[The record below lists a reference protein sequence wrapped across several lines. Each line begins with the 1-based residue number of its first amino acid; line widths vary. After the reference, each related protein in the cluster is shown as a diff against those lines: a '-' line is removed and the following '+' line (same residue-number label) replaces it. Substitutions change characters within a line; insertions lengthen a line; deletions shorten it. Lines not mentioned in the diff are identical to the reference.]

1 MMDEQRIKLILDM
14 GASGANVEQVK
25 RKLEELETSLEKTGN
40 KMAGVGQTALQ
51 SGRFLQDFAQGGVG
65 GVLNNIEGLA
75 MALGGGPG
83 LAGVL
88 TAVGLA
94 AFFAMPKIK
103 EFFGGMTEAT
113 DAVKKLNEQI
123 KEQEE
128 RIKKAHEAFEKLAH
142 APESIEAESAKKL
155 QEFLAERPHGEEAKQ
170 AVAGGLDVTQ
180 ARAALS
186 QPQQQAMAQAE
197 AQLFAAEAYKRDP
210 SIIPLIGGQ
219 AFTAQRQAEAGAA
232 RAQIALL
239 MQQGR
244 QQGADAVL
252 QQAQVAGPLG
262 DAARA
267 RVFAAAQGRPGLAGL
282 AETTP
287 DAIEER
293 RERRRLTEIDNKQ
306 AERMANLGAEAF
318 EKRVKKGEQLQA
330 AGQENEEQTRRE
342 QQQEAKDDTR
352 KRLEQNRQEQRRI
365 EAADQRNRQFEAIR
379 QRNAQRAPVAQME
392 QATTQ
397 LSQNLGYGTPNAAEA
412 NEMADAALRNINNG
426 VNVQQATWMA
436 VMQKM
441 QAIRAATAQANEQ
454 WGKMQNQTQN
464 GLGN

>member
-1 MMDEQRIKLILDM
+1 MDEQRIKLILDM

-25 RKLEELETSLEKTGN
+25 RKLEELEPALHKAEN

-94 AFFAMPKIK
+94 AYFAMPRLK
-103 EFFGGMTEAT
+103 EFFGGMPDAADAT
-113 DAVKKLNEQI
+113 KKLNEQI
-123 KEQEE
+123 KEMED
-128 RIKKAHEAFEKLAH
+128 RIKKAHEAYEKLAN
-142 APESIEAESAKKL
+142 APEPVEAESAKAL
-155 QEFLAERPHGEEAKQ
+155 QEFLAERPHAEEARR
-170 AVAGGLDVTQ
+170 AVAAGLDVGQ
-180 ARAALS
+180 ARAAMT
-186 QPQQQAMAQAE
+186 PAQQQAMAEAD
-197 AQLFAAEAYKRDP
+197 AQLQRATAFQRDP
-210 SIIPLIGGQ
+210 SVIPLIGGKE
-219 AFTAQRQAEAGAA
+219 FVAQRQAEAGAA
-232 RAQIALL
+232 RAQMALL

-244 QQGADAVL
+244 QQGAEGVL

-262 DAARA
+262 DRARA
-267 RVFAAAQGRPGLAGL
+267 QLFAAGQGRPGLAGL

-287 DAIEER
+287 DAIEGR
-293 RERRRLTEIDNKQ
+293 RERRRLTEIQNKQ
-306 AERMANLGAEAF
+306 AERMATMEAEAF
-318 EKRVKKGEQLQA
+318 ERRVKKGEQLQA
-330 AGQENEEQTRRE
+330 AGQENEEQTR
-342 QQQEAKDDTR
+342 QQQEQEAKGDVQAD
-352 KRLEQNRQEQRRI
+352 RQRIRREIQRQ
-365 EAADQRNRQFEAIR
+365 EAADRRNAQFEAIR
-379 QRNAQRAPVAQME
+379 RRNVQRAPVAQME